1 MSTPPD
7 PASFTPRPFRLLG
20 EDQIAKLTTRQKMLY
35 YALAVAELNRR
46 AEAVKALYADE
57 DPPA

>member
-1 MSTPPD
+1 
-7 PASFTPRPFRLLG
+7 
-20 EDQIAKLTTRQKMLY
+20 MLY